1 MNLDEG
7 ISLRK
12 HPFLHALRHW
22 GRFVRRNVCAKR
34 PRGEE
39 RGETDVFPGY
49 QSSSLYS
56 LEIKRFARAEVEL
69 TRG

>member
-12 HPFLHALRHW
+12 HPFLHALRRW
-22 GRFVRRNVCAKR
+22 VRFARRNLRAKR

-39 RGETDVFPGY
+39 GGETDVFPGY
-49 QSSSLYS
+49 
-56 LEIKRFARAEVEL
+56 EGI
-69 TRG
+69 

>member
-12 HPFLHALRHW
+12 HPFLHALW
-22 GRFVRRNVCAKR
+22 RRNLRAKR

-56 LEIKRFARAEVEL
+56 LEIKRFARADVEL